1 MRAMNSEKD
10 LSGKIIHVGCGVS
23 NSVNEI
29 IAATAKAWGREIPV
43 EYIDMRPGEVHFLA
57 YLDPKPMKEHLD
69 YELQWDLQ
77 KGLVETIK
85 YYEEMH
91 IKYNG

>member
-1 MRAMNSEKD
+1 MRAMNSDKD
-10 LSGKIIHVGCGVS
+10 LRGKIIHVGCGVS

-29 IAATAKAWGREIPV
+29 IDAVEKAWGREVPR

-69 YELQWDLQ
+69 YELQWDLH
-77 KGLVETIK
+77 KGLIETIK

-91 IKYNG
+91 KIYG